1 MVHTCS
7 EVGGGTHGY
16 KTNVTLAANL
26 AFLSQLPRDEPA
38 AYSTSRSPLRWRLTR
53 KVLISSATAA

>member
-7 EVGGGTHGY
+7 EVGGGPHGY
-16 KTNVTLAANL
+16 KTTLAAKL
-26 AFLSQLPRDEPA
+26 AFLSDLPRDEPA